1 MLTLAYL
8 TRRPPSESELWQFR
22 HPSSSS
28 ASSVGGNGKRAS
40 VRERARTPLPQVCL
54 CVEQRTIRFMTTT
67 GINVSPPLL
76 CTWWSLS
83 AAKSISVGY
92 SQKSPEKSI
101 HYGEITTVTRITRY
115 RNPADHSS
123 ELLISQEWEI
133 TPTARFSFAHSH
145 PISSAIYVNLVAFV
159 FK

>member
-1 MLTLAYL
+1 MAIPTSILVINKPTP
-8 TRRPPSESELWQFR
+8 R
-22 HPSSSS
+22 
-28 ASSVGGNGKRAS
+28 GGKRQTGFRS
-40 VRERARTPLPQVCL
+40 RTRTRIPLPQVCL
-54 CVEQRTIRFMTTT
+54 CVEERTIRFMTTT

-76 CTWWSLS
+76 CTWWSPS

-123 ELLISQEWEI
+123 ELLISQEWEVRRYRSI
-133 TPTARFSFAHSH
+133 FLQPFTPNQQQSDTCKSRSFRF
-145 PISSAIYVNLVAFV
+145 
-159 FK
+159 